1 MIQEPYGSRISE
13 LKGSCR
19 KKQLLFC
26 RKKCHINKKFAEYVT
41 LRKLSFHSIF
51 TYRQIIPQSDL
62 IFKSYEGNT
71 VIFYQILEKIA

>member
-1 MIQEPYGSRISE
+1 MVPRYLNQ
-13 LKGSCR
+13 KGAAV
-19 KKQLLFC
+19 KKQLPFLS
-26 RKKCHINKKFAEYVT
+26 KKCHINKKFAEYVT

-62 IFKSYEGNT
+62 IFKSYIENT

>member
-1 MIQEPYGSRISE
+1 MVPRYLNQ
-13 LKGSCR
+13 KGAAV
-19 KKQLLFC
+19 KKQLPFC
-26 RKKCHINKKFAEYVT
+26 RKKCYIIKKFAEYVT

-62 IFKSYEGNT
+62 IFKSYMGNT

>member
-1 MIQEPYGSRISE
+1 MVPGYLNQ
-13 LKGSCR
+13 KGAAVKSSS
-19 KKQLLFC
+19 LFVE
-26 RKKCHINKKFAEYVT
+26 KNVIKIKKFAEYVT

-51 TYRQIIPQSDL
+51 TYKQIIPQSDL